1 MGVTSPRTAAR
12 IGWGCAGGAG
22 SALVCVNE
30 RLSHSNECF
39 ESAGAKQ
46 MIQELVTP
54 EVDAGDPF

>member
-1 MGVTSPRTAAR
+1 MGVKSPRTAAR

-30 RLSHSNECF
+30 CLSHSSECF
-39 ESAGAKQ
+39 ESAGAKL
-46 MIQELVTP
+46 QELVTP